1 MIYFGLLFIRLSQS
15 HDPKIVFN
23 ELTQV
28 DLAYFLC
35 HFLINFFYKLN
46 HSTLSSTGVIDN

>member
-1 MIYFGLLFIRLSQS
+1 MICFGLLFIRLSQS

-28 DLAYFLC
+28 DLASFLC
-35 HFLINFFYKLN
+35 HFLIKIFYKLN
-46 HSTLSSTGVIDN
+46 HSTLSPTGVIDN

>member
-46 HSTLSSTGVIDN
+46 HSTLSLTGVIDN